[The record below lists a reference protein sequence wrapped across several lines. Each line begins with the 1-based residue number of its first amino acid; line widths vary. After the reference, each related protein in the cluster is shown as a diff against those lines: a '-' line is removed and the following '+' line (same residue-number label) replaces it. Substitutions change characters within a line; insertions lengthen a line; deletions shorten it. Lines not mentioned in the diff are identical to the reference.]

1 MILIFLLRDLAVEK
15 THKICIKKRVTTRKD
30 LSDYLD
36 KNVHEV
42 NCGKKQSKS
51 DLYYK
56 SEVLDQIAAP
66 ANS

>member
-15 THKICIKKRVTTRKD
+15 THKICIKKRVPTRKD

-56 SEVLDQIAAP
+56 
-66 ANS
+66 